1 MDTNTPPT
9 APAKKWLRTEA
20 RTVRPF
26 RYSEELLKKSGIR
39 LYPEDD
45 FVDGDVINKDDF
57 DLARLAPEIRLD
69 FNPDAIK
76 EQLGL
81 EQEQVRL
88 IVSLE
93 DKALKQTLL
102 AQSMTI
108 DECAANEIVEI
119 PSSVCR
125 RLSWVGETK
134 ILISLVLAN
143 DRKADLGEATLAGNW
158 LARKEVSVAR
168 ARDTATFPIEI
179 VSGDWFKGR
188 GLPIETTYYVE
199 ILGDDFN
206 QPCEQLPEMV
216 KVYVNE
222 AVNQVLARA
231 EDTPAGRALV
241 RSIYCD
247 TAATILSHGFDNLDQ
262 GVELLQDGILQVV
275 AERLA
280 DATGLELSAITRMA
294 KEAGSGASKLRA
306 LLQTESGLTKA
317 LASVSFRG

>member
-1 MDTNTPPT
+1 MDTNTAAPT
-9 APAKKWLRTEA
+9 SAKKWLRTEA

-26 RYSEELLKKSGIR
+26 RYSEDLLKNSGIR

-45 FVDGDVINKDDF
+45 FVDGDVINKDGF

-69 FNPDAIK
+69 FNPDEIK

-88 IVSLE
+88 IISLE

-102 AQSMTI
+102 VRNMTI
-108 DECAANEIVEI
+108 EECTANEIIEI
-119 PSSVCR
+119 PPAVCR
-125 RLSWVGETK
+125 RLSWVGVTK
-134 ILISLVLAN
+134 ILISLVLAS

-158 LARKEVSVAR
+158 LARKEITIAKPHDS
-168 ARDTATFPIEI
+168 ATFPIEI
-179 VSGDWFKGR
+179 VPGEWFKGR
-188 GLPIETTYYVE
+188 GLPTETTYYVE
-199 ILGDDFN
+199 ILSDDLN

-216 KVYVNE
+216 RVYVNE

-231 EDTPAGRALV
+231 EDSPAGRALV

-247 TAATILSHGFDNLDQ
+247 TAAMILSHGFGNLDD
-262 GVELLQDGILQVV
+262 GEELLQNGILEVV
-275 AERLA
+275 VQRLA
-280 DATGLELSAITRMA
+280 EATGLELPAITRMS
-294 KEAGSGASKLRA
+294 KEPGSGAGKLRA